1 MTIKM
6 LLSLVLL
13 VKLSLGGMHAAE
25 QSAPAVSI
33 NPQVALEVFEA
44 KVNQI
49 FGAFDGSLDPA
60 ELRIRLQAVSKEVAY
75 VMEFDDQLFK
85 SDSGY
90 ILDKQWQL
98 AIECLA
104 LIPRDSKDALNSSEF
119 VAIIKIMGRYI
130 EKIEK
135 NYLPNYVEQPTR
147 RGTLTPLGAKTTP
160 EGEIID
166 PLLRAAHAA
175 EVARIN
181 AAIYAND
188 RQRNLKDI
196 MKRSAKFFAS
206 RPDIVKIL
214 DLKSSLWTE
223 ASIEPASH

>member
-1 MTIKM
+1 MTTKI

-13 VKLSLGGMHAAE
+13 GNLPIGGIHAAE
-25 QSAPAVSI
+25 QSAPVVSI
-33 NPQVALEVFEA
+33 NPEATLEVFEA
-44 KVNQI
+44 KVSRI
-49 FGAFDGSLDPA
+49 FEAFDGSLTPA
-60 ELRIRLQAVSKEVAY
+60 ELRIRLQAVSKDVAY

-90 ILDKQWQL
+90 ILEKQWRL

-104 LIPRDSKDALNSSEF
+104 LIPRDPQDALNSSDF
-119 VAIIKIMGRYI
+119 AAIIKIMGGFI

-135 NYLPNYVEQPTR
+135 NYIPNFVEQPTR
-147 RGTLTPLGAKTTP
+147 RATLTPLGAKTTP

-188 RQRNLKDI
+188 RQRNLRDI
-196 MKRSAKFFAS
+196 VKRSSKFFAS
-206 RPDIVKIL
+206 RPDVAQIL
-214 DLKSSLWTE
+214 GLKSPLWSE
-223 ASIEPASH
+223 AIIKPVSH